1 MKRLSIFCIT
11 FLLLCYTGFG
21 QISQNE
27 FDRLV
32 DYVNVYYSKAYLD
45 KKVPTGGAAFTND
58 YQKKYSQN
66 IKPRWEIYLDE
77 SYNSDI
83 IITSNDFGGHSS
95 ALKLFHYILA
105 KKNSYSN
112 TLKNEEVIKI
122 LLELPDS
129 LPIKDG
135 KGFKDYL
142 KISTVELES
151 ILNSKLDKQDNNPE
165 SGKKE
170 SQIEEKPKP
179 NLEGNPDSIAGAA
192 GKQRERFGQNNS
204 GFNFNFLK
212 IGLLILIAITLLVI
226 IIYRNKFVSLIQHYL
241 KMKPNNSKIDGAQSF
256 EAKVK
261 ELQFENL
268 RLRGLE
274 NDNAQ
279 LHLKNKQLELRV
291 RELEKQLEEFNES
304 TIQNVLFPSVSGINQ
319 VSHSINDRLYAE
331 AIVEG
336 AFYGLS
342 EKPNADTVY
351 ELLLSE
357 NGKNASFRIY
367 TEAYKRVIKN
377 PDFVDGCDKQKV
389 NTTPQDLDVETGTAS
404 QDDFGKWKVTKKAII
419 IFK

>member
-32 DYVNVYYSKAYLD
+32 DYVNVYYLKAYID
-45 KKVPTGGAAFTND
+45 KKISEND
-58 YQKKYSQN
+58 KSFSNTYISNYQIK
-66 IKPRWEIYLDE
+66 IKPIWENYLED
-77 SYNSDI
+77 SSISNI
-83 IITSNDFGGHSS
+83 IIHINDFGNHDKAKMLYETISRKKEGYTSFEEK
-95 ALKLFHYILA
+95 ALINFLISLPDTLPSR
-105 KKNSYSN
+105 KKEGFKGY
-112 TLKNEEVIKI
+112 LKNETKELKTKLEEIIKN
-122 LLELPDS
+122 
-129 LPIKDG
+129 KFR
-135 KGFKDYL
+135 KGENE
-142 KISTVELES
+142 TVTEPTTGRSGAITQKKNVERPER
-151 ILNSKLDKQDNNPE
+151 NNP
-165 SGKKE
+165 GY
-170 SQIEEKPKP
+170 
-179 NLEGNPDSIAGAA
+179 NL
-192 GKQRERFGQNNS
+192 
-204 GFNFNFLK
+204 NFLN
-212 IGLLILIAITLLVI
+212 IGLLILIAITLLLI
-226 IIYRNKFVSLIQHYL
+226 IIYRKKFINLIQQYL
-241 KMKPNNSKIDGAQSF
+241 KMKPNNSKIDGAQSL